1 MLEELKTKFEEK
13 YKSWKEYKKF
23 IEDNNADLVE
33 RQKDFTKRVPNLE
46 TKEQVEEFFQL
57 QGEPAKHIHD
67 INLLSSSLL
76 ELYRILKTETDFP
89 KEVKEDMEKI
99 SPAKSYY
106 LFKDQKLQKV
116 NEEIHKLMEDTFY
129 ANIQRMLHGNKQ

>member
-1 MLEELKTKFEEK
+1 MLETLKTKFEEK

-33 RQKDFTKRVPNLE
+33 KQKDFTKRVPNLE

-57 QGEPAKHIHD
+57 QGEPAKHIND
-67 INLLSSSLL
+67 ITVLSSSLV
-76 ELYRILKTETDFP
+76 ELYRILENETEFP
-89 KEVKEDMEKI
+89 QEVKEDMEKI
-99 SPAKSYY
+99 SPAKTYY

-116 NEEIHKLMEDTFY
+116 NEEIHKLMEDAFY
-129 ANIQRMLHGNKQ
+129 ANIQRMLNGKQ